1 MGGRG
6 AISSNTSKL
15 PALEGS
21 EKQIK
26 WAEEIRKNALE
37 AMQEEIKLFSTKE
50 FKEILEKWENGNETE
65 KKDAEIYRKFEK
77 KINSNKAEVWI
88 DNREIYENRQK
99 ANEYNDPS
107 SLSELKTVKEML
119 QDKDVTKNRAY
130 RRAIKYLKFR
140 YL

>member
-6 AISSNTSKL
+6 ASSSNTSKL

-99 ANEYNDPS
+99 ANKYNDPS